1 MNINKDGGINFS
13 DYMALK
19 RKALTQVKAREIKT
33 RASIVKHNLKP
44 ALMIANGGNMQ
55 NIISAC
61 IEGGYYKESHFEKRM
76 KRPVKRRTK

>member
-19 RKALTQVKAREIKT
+19 RKALTQAKVKAREIKA
-33 RASIVKHNLKP
+33 RASIVKHNMKP
-44 ALMIANGGNMQ
+44 AIMIANGGNMQ

-61 IEGGYYKESHFEKRM
+61 IEGGYYKES
-76 KRPVKRRTK
+76 